1 MVICRKNGKC
11 NHKYIT
17 NYHKLPQ
24 ANLVTIDFRNNKQLN
39 TIENLNLLK
48 QLGIIKTTNW
58 REYQKVIY
66 NIYLTLFY
74 LNYFGNI
81 YFNSI
86 A

>member
-39 TIENLNLLK
+39 TKRNLNLLK
-48 QLGIIKTTNW
+48 QLGIIKTRNW
-58 REYQKVIY
+58 REYLLRVCVNTLVIKTCREL
-66 NIYLTLFY
+66 LTDWVLP
-74 LNYFGNI
+74 
-81 YFNSI
+81 
-86 A
+86 

>member
-1 MVICRKNGKC
+1 M
-11 NHKYIT
+11 
-17 NYHKLPQ
+17 
-24 ANLVTIDFRNNKQLN
+24 
-39 TIENLNLLK
+39 NLNLLK

-81 YFNSI
+81 ILVMHVSSNCKLPRNKVNEKVFNTKSCL
-86 A
+86 